1 MRTLNTKL
9 TKTVSLIF
17 FGALLSL
24 SNAAWAE
31 TDKEIQEKALK
42 QRDAT
47 KHGAIMEHAEH
58 EGAAAESAGQFRGV
72 FYGYLPCH
80 EEECAGLK
88 MTLSLKHNGSYLLIV
103 QPARPRNRETFE
115 KGQYVWDDKNAAVF
129 LTPYNK
135 DKPPR
140 RLAIKSDATL
150 VYVNNDGSAMP
161 GNQSAYALERSDT
174 AGNREMHIH

>member
-9 TKTVSLIF
+9 KSNVSLIL
-17 FGALLSL
+17 FGTLLCL
-24 SNAAWAE
+24 SNAVWAE

-47 KHGAIMEHAEH
+47 KHGAVMDHAEH
-58 EGAAAESAGQFRGV
+58 EGATESAGKFRGV
-72 FYGYLPCH
+72 FYGYLPCN

-115 KGQYVWDDKNAAVF
+115 KGQYVWDDKNATVM

-140 RLAIKSDATL
+140 RLTIKGEASL
-150 VYVNNDGSAMP
+150 LYVNNDGTPMP
-161 GNQSAYALERSDT
+161 GSQSAYMLERSDT